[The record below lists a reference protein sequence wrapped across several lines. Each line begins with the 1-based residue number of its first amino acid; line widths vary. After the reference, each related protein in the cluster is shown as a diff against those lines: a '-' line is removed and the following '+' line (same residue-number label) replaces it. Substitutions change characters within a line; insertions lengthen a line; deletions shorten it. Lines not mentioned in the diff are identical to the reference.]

1 VSHFRVS
8 RCCAEELASGRD
20 AEGKAWLADVC
31 LAGGGPFQTA
41 ARLGK
46 LDAVKCMVEELGF
59 DVDAGSQQGMYV
71 CGFSSHYIFMFWLA
85 RFCNMC
91 LLHHLST
98 CAYFSRS
105 SKPISYMY
113 SLTPTCGLLTSHYL
127 GYS

>member
-1 VSHFRVS
+1 
-8 RCCAEELASGRD
+8 LASGRD

-71 CGFSSHYIFMFWLA
+71 CASSVKRVYFAICVCYPFCQMRYEYIGSVFM
-85 RFCNMC
+85 
-91 LLHHLST
+91 
-98 CAYFSRS
+98 
-105 SKPISYMY
+105 
-113 SLTPTCGLLTSHYL
+113 
-127 GYS
+127 